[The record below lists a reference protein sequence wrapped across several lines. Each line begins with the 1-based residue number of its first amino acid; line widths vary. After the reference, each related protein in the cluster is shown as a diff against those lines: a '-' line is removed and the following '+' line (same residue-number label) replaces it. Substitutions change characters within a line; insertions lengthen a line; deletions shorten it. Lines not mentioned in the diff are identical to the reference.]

1 MAASNNRKVTSIRK
15 LEGNRG
21 RRPLPDDEPT
31 PEKKMPDKS
40 SAIDT
45 QASRTWKKLA
55 PIMLRLGLLTE
66 VDGDSF
72 SLLCQ
77 WQSRLCSFQ
86 KEYKQNTGRMNRIR
100 KDLRLIDETMGK
112 AEIKKETRDKLDELS
127 ELHSRQEYLLKEERM
142 YANLYRQYAQEF
154 GLTPKGRVGL
164 SVSTD
169 AGTPEGAD
177 LLS

>member
-31 PEKKMPDKS
+31 PKKVMPDKTS
-40 SAIDT
+40 SLDAE
-45 QASRTWKKLA
+45 AGRTWKKLA

-66 VDGDSF
+66 VDGVAF
-72 SLLCQ
+72 SMLCQ
-77 WQSRLCSFQ
+77 WQSRLVSFQ
-86 KEYKQNTGRMNRIR
+86 TEFKSNISRIKKVE
-100 KDLRLIDETMGK
+100 KDLKLSGK
-112 AEIKKETRDKLDELS
+112 DKYLELKT
-127 ELHSRQEYLLKEERM
+127 LHSRQEYLLREERY
-142 YANLYRQYAQEF
+142 YAQLFRQYAQEF